1 MQLGKLEY
9 SRSKEEGVVKIDWEV
24 MPDDVIMLDILQD
37 WIAELTDIY
46 AVKCDEVFN
55 QGVKK

>member
-1 MQLGKLEY
+1 
-9 SRSKEEGVVKIDWEV
+9 